1 MFLSSQRSPIALK
14 ERHAVIVPKPEVEQM
29 NKIAITR
36 LLRRA
41 SLGGLAISAGLM
53 LFSTSAMAHDR
64 VHLSVGIGVGGP
76 AVVYRQPE
84 VVYAQPEV
92 VYAQPEVVY
101 AQPEVVY
108 AQPRV
113 IYRQAPV
120 VEYRGYYGWR
130 HAHAWREHE
139 WREHHDH
146 DGWRHD

>member
-1 MFLSSQRSPIALK
+1 
-14 ERHAVIVPKPEVEQM
+14 M
-29 NKIAITR
+29 NKSAITR

-41 SLGGLAISAGLM
+41 SLGGLAVSAGLM

-76 AVVYRQPE
+76 AVVYRQP
-84 VVYAQPEV
+84 QV

-120 VEYRGYYGWR
+120 VEYREYYGWR
-130 HAHAWREHE
+130 REHAWREHE
-139 WREHHDH
+139 RHEHHDH

>member
-1 MFLSSQRSPIALK
+1 
-14 ERHAVIVPKPEVEQM
+14 M
-29 NKIAITR
+29 NKSATTR
-36 LLRRA
+36 LLRRI

-64 VHLSVGIGVGGP
+64 VRLSVGIGIGGP

-92 VYAQPEVVY
+92 VYAQPEVI
-101 AQPEVVY
+101 Y

-113 IYRQAPV
+113 VYQQGPV
-120 VEYRGYYGWR
+120 VEYREYRDWHREHAWR
-130 HAHAWREHE
+130 EHEWREHE

-146 DGWRHD
+146 DGW